1 MKESS
6 LSDGPA
12 IMPVIVP
19 VIILNWNGLQD
30 TCDCV
35 DHLLASEGVRF
46 RVIVIDNGS
55 DDPAELQTLKQRYED
70 HPAVEVR
77 GNKTNLGFA
86 RGMNKALAQ
95 LLNEKKTDDRAQAL
109 KYVALLNNDAFVE
122 PDWLAQLVEC
132 AEATG
137 AGSVASL
144 MQRFD
149 QPDRLDN
156 AGHVFLNTGEILA
169 RGSMA
174 MASDY
179 QASASV
185 AGACAGACL
194 LRLDMLEAIGLFD
207 PFYFTGYEDAELGLR
222 AMTAGWSQVYAPKAR
237 VRHKIGASLDKIRD
251 LNYAVTLQVNIH
263 YAYFKLMPTM
273 VILINAPW
281 IVLKTVVLL
290 TLPIL
295 LGRWRLAKVQWLASA
310 RTLKNLPVIIQ
321 ARRGRPRDGLPYR
334 AILGKQEFF
343 FPLYWQYFR
352 RFIWAGQ
359 PTIFER

>member
-1 MKESS
+1 MEETLLTKGS
-6 LSDGPA
+6 
-12 IMPVIVP
+12 MTTP
-19 VIILNWNGLQD
+19 VIILNWNGIQD
-30 TCDCV
+30 TCGCV
-35 DHLLASEGVRF
+35 DHLLASEGVNF
-46 RVIVIDNGS
+46 QVIVIDNGS
-55 DDPAELQTLKQRYED
+55 DDPSELQTLRARYQD

-77 GNKTNLGFA
+77 GNDTNLGFA
-86 RGMNKALAQ
+86 RGMNQALAG
-95 LLNEKKTDDRAQAL
+95 LLKDRAVSGSEQPI

-156 AGHVFLNTGEILA
+156 AGHVFLNTGEVLP

-174 MASDY
+174 LVSEFLEPA
-179 QASASV
+179 QV
-185 AGACAGACL
+185 AGACGGACL
-194 LRLDMLEAIGLFD
+194 LKLDMLEAIGLFD
-207 PFYFTGYEDAELGLR
+207 PFYSTGYEDVEMGLR

-251 LNYAVTLQVNIH
+251 LNYAVTLQVNIY
-263 YAYFKLMPTM
+263 YAYFKLMPKT

-281 IVLKTVVLL
+281 IVLKTVMLL

-310 RTLKNLPVIIQ
+310 RTLKKLPVIIQ
-321 ARRGRPRDGLPYR
+321 ARRERSRDGLSNR
-334 AILGKQEFF
+334 VILEKQEFF
-343 FPLYWQYFR
+343 FPLYWRYFR